1 MINPGLNDI
10 VVPDQSVLLLLSFD
24 GSPVRGYV
32 LMPVLEILFDKALFE
47 TQDSNLNP
55 NPNPFCPKC
64 RLQEFNPNPNPFHFF
79 LDTRI

>member
-1 MINPGLNDI
+1 MDGTCNYVQAGI
-10 VVPDQSVLLLLSFD
+10 VTD
-24 GSPVRGYV
+24 GRVSGGSWT
-32 LMPVLEILFDKALFE
+32 VLEILIDKALFE
-47 TQDSNLNP
+47 TQDSNL